1 MVEYS
6 KNIAAEFYKKINK
19 CFSCNAE
26 SKEIS
31 YDIREKIMK
40 TFYELS
46 YKRDRIRKKKGIIKY
61 LNFLHSQG
69 YDIRKYAE
77 ILVNND

>member
-19 CFSCNAE
+19 CFNCNAE
-26 SKEIS
+26 PKEIPRG
-31 YDIREKIMK
+31 IREKIMK

-46 YKRDRIRKKKGIIKY
+46 YKKDRVRKKKGIIEY
-61 LNFLHSQG
+61 LDFLHSRG